1 MATCISRLPIQKL
14 QNGACDIGDSGG
26 TDPRKLRA
34 ALGDITGHTAI
45 EKRAGTICVWLV
57 VVTLFA
63 TTWAITAEIRS
74 ARITRELTEI
84 KMIIHEC
91 YGNESNNGG
100 DK

>member
-14 QNGACDIGDSGG
+14 QNGACDIDNSGG

-57 VVTLFA
+57 VVTIFTA
-63 TTWAITAEIRS
+63 TWAITAEIRA
-74 ARITRELTEI
+74 ARITQELTEI
-84 KMIIHEC
+84 KMIIDNHH
-91 YGNESNNGG
+91 GNESNNGG
-100 DK
+100 E